1 MPVPVSVSVPEW
13 LVLIV
18 LPFQKAGSS
27 VSRRFS
33 SGKQCIRA
41 RKRRRRR
48 RRNLCYLSNVKTTL
62 RIIVVLLLLA
72 EVSGCGYHLVGT
84 TSFLPEDI
92 ETLHVEKFVNQTK
105 WVDMDQRLM
114 EALTLEWVR
123 RRRLQ
128 LVDNPD
134 QADVVLSG
142 TIQRLAV
149 IPVSYDDQGR
159 ANEYQMSLQAM
170 VQLKDVRAEEAEV
183 LWEDKAFSRR
193 TSYAVDPVAVN
204 YFDRQNIA
212 MTELSSDFARALVTA
227 VLEGF

>member
-1 MPVPVSVSVPEW
+1 MTP
-13 LVLIV
+13 
-18 LPFQKAGSS
+18 
-27 VSRRFS
+27 
-33 SGKQCIRA
+33 
-41 RKRRRRR
+41 
-48 RRNLCYLSNVKTTL
+48 NLCYFFSVKTVARL
-62 RIIVVLLLLA
+62 FVVLLVVL
-72 EVSGCGYHLVGT
+72 EVTSCGYHLVGT

-92 ETLHVEKFVNQTK
+92 ENLHVENFVNQTK

-123 RRRLQ
+123 RRRLR
-128 LVDNPD
+128 LVDTPA

-142 TIQRLAV
+142 TIQQLAV
-149 IPVSYDDQGR
+149 VPVSYDEQGR

-170 VQLKDVRAEEAEV
+170 VQLKDVRAEEPQI

-193 TSYAVDPVAVN
+193 TSYSVDPVAVN

-212 MTELSSDFARALVTA
+212 MTELSADFASALVTA

>member
-1 MPVPVSVSVPEW
+1 M
-13 LVLIV
+13 LVM
-18 LPFQKAGSS
+18 
-27 VSRRFS
+27 
-33 SGKQCIRA
+33 
-41 RKRRRRR
+41 
-48 RRNLCYLSNVKTTL
+48 
-62 RIIVVLLLLA
+62 VLL
-72 EVSGCGYHLVGT
+72 VSELTGCGYHLVGT
-84 TSFLPEDI
+84 ISFLPEEI
-92 ETLHVEKFVNQTK
+92 ETLHVEKFANQTK
-105 WVDMDQRLM
+105 WVDMDQRLI

-128 LVDNPD
+128 LVDAPD

-170 VQLKDVRAEEAEV
+170 VQLKDVRVEDPEV

-193 TSYAVDPVAVN
+193 TSYAVDPVAVD

-212 MTELSSDFARALVTA
+212 MTELSTEFASALVTA

>member
-1 MPVPVSVSVPEW
+1 VCYFSVV
-13 LVLIV
+13 
-18 LPFQKAGSS
+18 
-27 VSRRFS
+27 
-33 SGKQCIRA
+33 
-41 RKRRRRR
+41 
-48 RRNLCYLSNVKTTL
+48 NTTL
-62 RIIVVLLLLA
+62 RYVVVLLLVA
-72 EVSGCGYHLVGT
+72 ELSGCGYHLVGT

-92 ETLHVEKFVNQTK
+92 HTLYVEKFVNQTK

-128 LVDNPD
+128 LVDTPG

-159 ANEYQMSLQAM
+159 ANEYQMSLQAA
-170 VQLKDVRAEEAEV
+170 VQLKDVRGDEAEI

-204 YFDRQNIA
+204 YFDRQNVA
-212 MTELSSDFARALVTA
+212 MDELSSDFAGALVTA

>member
-1 MPVPVSVSVPEW
+1 M
-13 LVLIV
+13 
-18 LPFQKAGSS
+18 
-27 VSRRFS
+27 
-33 SGKQCIRA
+33 
-41 RKRRRRR
+41 
-48 RRNLCYLSNVKTTL
+48 CYLFRVKTGV
-62 RIIVVLLLLA
+62 RSVVLLFLA
-72 EVSGCGYHLVGT
+72 AGLTACGYHLVGT

-92 ETLHVEKFVNQTK
+92 ETLHVENFVNQTK

-114 EALTLEWVR
+114 EAMTLEWVR
-123 RRRLQ
+123 RRRLR
-128 LVDNPD
+128 LVDNPA

-170 VQLKDVRAEEAEV
+170 VQLKDVRGDEPEV

-193 TSYAVDPVAVN
+193 TSYDVRPDAEN
-204 YFDRQNIA
+204 FFDRQNLA
-212 MTELSSDFARALVTA
+212 MDELSSDFSSALVTA

>member
-1 MPVPVSVSVPEW
+1 MRDDGRDSIPRDPKPQA
-13 LVLIV
+13 
-18 LPFQKAGSS
+18 PGPH
-27 VSRRFS
+27 
-33 SGKQCIRA
+33 
-41 RKRRRRR
+41 
-48 RRNLCYLSNVKTTL
+48 LCYFSIVKTAL
-62 RIIVVLLLLA
+62 RIIVVLLVLA
-72 EVSGCGYHLVGT
+72 EISGCGYHLVGT
-84 TSFLPEDI
+84 TSFLPEEI
-92 ETLHVEKFVNQTK
+92 ETLHVENFVNQTK

-123 RRRLQ
+123 RRRLK
-128 LVDNPD
+128 LVDSPS

-142 TIQRLAV
+142 TIQGLAV

-159 ANEYQMSLQAM
+159 ANEYQMSLQAT
-170 VQLKDVRAEEAEV
+170 VQLKDVRAEEAEI

-212 MTELSSDFARALVTA
+212 MTELSTEFASALVTA

>member
-1 MPVPVSVSVPEW
+1 MPRV
-13 LVLIV
+13 LV
-18 LPFQKAGSS
+18 A
-27 VSRRFS
+27 
-33 SGKQCIRA
+33 
-41 RKRRRRR
+41 
-48 RRNLCYLSNVKTTL
+48 
-62 RIIVVLLLLA
+62 LLLVA
-72 EVSGCGYHLVGT
+72 ELSACGYHLVGT
-84 TSFLPEDI
+84 TSFLPEEI

-114 EALTLEWVR
+114 EAVTLEWVR
-123 RRRLQ
+123 RRRLR
-128 LVDNPD
+128 LVDTAA

-142 TIQRLAV
+142 TIQRLMV
-149 IPVSYDDQGR
+149 IPVSYDSQGR

-212 MTELSSDFARALVTA
+212 MTELSADFASALVTA

>member
-1 MPVPVSVSVPEW
+1 MCY
-13 LVLIV
+13 
-18 LPFQKAGSS
+18 
-27 VSRRFS
+27 FS
-33 SGKQCIRA
+33 KVR
-41 RKRRRRR
+41 
-48 RRNLCYLSNVKTTL
+48 TTL
-62 RIIVVLLLLA
+62 RIFVVMLLIA

-92 ETLHVEKFVNQTK
+92 ETLHVENFVNQTK
-105 WVDMDQRLM
+105 WVDMDQRLI

-123 RRRLQ
+123 RRRLK
-128 LVDNPD
+128 LVDNPG

-159 ANEYQMSLQAM
+159 ANEYQMSLQAG

-212 MTELSSDFARALVTA
+212 MTELSKDFASALVTA

>member
-1 MPVPVSVSVPEW
+1 MRTAFR
-13 LVLIV
+13 IV
-18 LPFQKAGSS
+18 FA
-27 VSRRFS
+27 
-33 SGKQCIRA
+33 
-41 RKRRRRR
+41 
-48 RRNLCYLSNVKTTL
+48 
-62 RIIVVLLLLA
+62 LLLA
-72 EVSGCGYHLVGT
+72 AELTACGYHLVGT

-92 ETLHVEKFVNQTK
+92 ETLHVENFVNQTK

-114 EALTLEWVR
+114 EAMTLEWVR
-123 RRRLQ
+123 RRRLR
-128 LVDNPD
+128 LVDNPN

-170 VQLKDVRAEEAEV
+170 VQLKDVRGDEPEV

-193 TSYAVDPVAVN
+193 TSYDVRPDAEN
-204 YFDRQNIA
+204 FFDRQNLA
-212 MTELSSDFARALVTA
+212 MDELSSDFSSALVTA

>member
-1 MPVPVSVSVPEW
+1 MCYFSVV
-13 LVLIV
+13 
-18 LPFQKAGSS
+18 
-27 VSRRFS
+27 
-33 SGKQCIRA
+33 
-41 RKRRRRR
+41 
-48 RRNLCYLSNVKTTL
+48 NTTL
-62 RIIVVLLLLA
+62 RYVVVLLLVA
-72 EVSGCGYHLVGT
+72 ELSGCGYHLVGT
-84 TSFLPEDI
+84 TSFLPEDTH
-92 ETLHVEKFVNQTK
+92 TLYVEKFVNQTK

-128 LVDNPD
+128 LVDTPG

-170 VQLKDVRAEEAEV
+170 VQLKDVRGDEAEI

-204 YFDRQNIA
+204 YFDRQNVA
-212 MTELSSDFARALVTA
+212 MDELSSDFAGALVTA

>member
-1 MPVPVSVSVPEW
+1 VGARDFDAYSKFPH
-13 LVLIV
+13 LHLRQCLICG
-18 LPFQKAGSS
+18 Q
-27 VSRRFS
+27 
-33 SGKQCIRA
+33 IRVGGWEHD
-41 RKRRRRR
+41 
-48 RRNLCYLSNVKTTL
+48 LCYLSIVKIVP
-62 RIIVVLLLLA
+62 RILAVLFAVVELT
-72 EVSGCGYHLVGT
+72 SCGYHLVGT

-92 ETLHVEKFVNQTK
+92 ETLHVETFANQTK
-105 WVDMDQRLM
+105 WADMDQRLM

-128 LVDNPD
+128 LVDNPA

-159 ANEYQMSLQAM
+159 ANEYQMSLQAE
-170 VQLKDVRAEEAEV
+170 VQLKDVRADEVEV

-193 TSYAVDPVAVN
+193 TSYAVDPVAVD

-212 MTELSSDFARALVTA
+212 MTELSTDFASALVTA

>member
-1 MPVPVSVSVPEW
+1 M
-13 LVLIV
+13 
-18 LPFQKAGSS
+18 
-27 VSRRFS
+27 
-33 SGKQCIRA
+33 
-41 RKRRRRR
+41 
-48 RRNLCYLSNVKTTL
+48 KTAL
-62 RIIVVLLLLA
+62 RIIVVLLVLA

-92 ETLHVEKFVNQTK
+92 KTLYVEKFVNQTK
-105 WVDMDQRLM
+105 WVDMDQRLI

-128 LVDNPD
+128 LVDNPA

-159 ANEYQMSLQAM
+159 ANEYQMSLQAG

-193 TSYAVDPVAVN
+193 TSYVVDPDAVD
-204 YFDRQNIA
+204 YFDRQNLA
-212 MTELSSDFARALVTA
+212 MSELSSDLRKRPGDRG
-227 VLEGF
+227 LEGF

>member
-1 MPVPVSVSVPEW
+1 V
-13 LVLIV
+13 
-18 LPFQKAGSS
+18 
-27 VSRRFS
+27 
-33 SGKQCIRA
+33 
-41 RKRRRRR
+41 
-48 RRNLCYLSNVKTTL
+48 CYFSNVRTTL
-62 RIIVVLLLLA
+62 RIFVVLFLLA

-128 LVDNPD
+128 LVDTPA

-212 MTELSSDFARALVTA
+212 MTELSKDFASALVTA

>member
-1 MPVPVSVSVPEW
+1 M
-13 LVLIV
+13 
-18 LPFQKAGSS
+18 
-27 VSRRFS
+27 
-33 SGKQCIRA
+33 
-41 RKRRRRR
+41 
-48 RRNLCYLSNVKTTL
+48 KTML
-62 RIIVVLLLLA
+62 RIFVVLLLLA

-92 ETLHVEKFVNQTK
+92 ETLHVENFVNQTK
-105 WVDMDQRLM
+105 WVDMDQRLK

-123 RRRLQ
+123 RRRLK
-128 LVDNPD
+128 LVDTPA

-159 ANEYQMSLQAM
+159 ANEYQMSLQAG

-212 MTELSSDFARALVTA
+212 MTELSKDFASALVTA